1 MKPAARRIAM
11 PKVNAN
17 QSSMVMTPSEF
28 ESLADTTLERIAQV
42 LEESAADCD
51 CEPKGSGVLE
61 LEFADGSRIVVN
73 RHSAAREIWV
83 AARAGGYHFRWNGS
97 AWVDTREGGELLAVL
112 SKLVSQQSGRV
123 VVLR

>member
-1 MKPAARRIAM
+1 
-11 PKVNAN
+11 
-17 QSSMVMTPSEF
+17 MTPSEF
-28 ESLADTTLERIAQV
+28 DSLADAMLERIAQA
-42 LEESAADCD
+42 LEESGADCD

-83 AARAGGYHFRWNGS
+83 AARSGGHHFRWNGS
-97 AWVDTREGGELLAVL
+97 LWVDTREGGELLAAL